1 MSKREELLE
10 ELVEKFLLSDEGFTV
25 KDDDRET
32 YYAQVPVGKIKT
44 IYAGQGFYGCPNQI
58 KLAAIV
64 ADGKVYIVSEY
75 NLISSFNGISLP
87 ENAVIFDEFSKELN
101 EKIFNEVVKKMYSE
115 LPIIPLD
122 CQKERSC
129 EESARSYLIFG
140 RNLDEQEDAALQ
152 RIYHTFKFSDIFT
165 ALCEGTSLEEEAK
178 KKFHS
183 KEEEYLKMKSF
194 NSKLREIVE
203 HDPDQVTEK
212 WERELAKALTD
223 TTAKRVNVEFL
234 YHGKTAS
241 EKMIPARVL
250 NTLFQKYHFSDYD
263 FVTSRNGDNLVKNL
277 GAGRYGGNKNGTL
290 TCEHIN
296 KITYGKKVLYQK

>member
-25 KDDDRET
+25 KDDEREA

-122 CQKERSC
+122 
-129 EESARSYLIFG
+129 
-140 RNLDEQEDAALQ
+140 
-152 RIYHTFKFSDIFT
+152 
-165 ALCEGTSLEEEAK
+165 
-178 KKFHS
+178 
-183 KEEEYLKMKSF
+183 
-194 NSKLREIVE
+194 
-203 HDPDQVTEK
+203 
-212 WERELAKALTD
+212 
-223 TTAKRVNVEFL
+223 
-234 YHGKTAS
+234 
-241 EKMIPARVL
+241 
-250 NTLFQKYHFSDYD
+250 
-263 FVTSRNGDNLVKNL
+263 
-277 GAGRYGGNKNGTL
+277 
-290 TCEHIN
+290 
-296 KITYGKKVLYQK
+296 